1 MWIVVKIKNNHE
13 ILFLSEI
20 KKKVDPNIII
30 YSPKIQIEN
39 SIQKNILG
47 NYFFCKSEI
56 FKNSKIFNNI
66 KFLKGLKYFIP
77 CFNKKDSEEIER
89 FIENCKK
96 MKMKVA

>member
-20 KKKVDPNIII
+20 KKKVDPNTII

-47 NYFFCKSEI
+47 NYGSW
-56 FKNSKIFNNI
+56 
-66 KFLKGLKYFIP
+66 G
-77 CFNKKDSEEIER
+77 
-89 FIENCKK
+89 
-96 MKMKVA
+96 

>member
-20 KKKVDPNIII
+20 KKVDPNTII

-47 NYFFCKSEI
+47 NYIFCKSEI
-56 FKNSKIFNNI
+56 LQK
-66 KFLKGLKYFIP
+66 LKDI
-77 CFNKKDSEEIER
+77 
-89 FIENCKK
+89 
-96 MKMKVA
+96 